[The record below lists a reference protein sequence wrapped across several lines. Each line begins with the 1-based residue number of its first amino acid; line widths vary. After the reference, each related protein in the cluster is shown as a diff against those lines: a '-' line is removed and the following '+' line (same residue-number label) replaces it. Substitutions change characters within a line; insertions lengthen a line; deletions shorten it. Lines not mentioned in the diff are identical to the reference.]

1 MLTASFYSEAPAYAN
16 ALLYV
21 YGHAHAHCT
30 KADTHTRAHHVQRHT
45 HTHTHALCDR
55 TNKVGISA
63 SVARIPVLLA
73 PE

>member
-1 MLTASFYSEAPAYAN
+1 MQTLCCMYT
-16 ALLYV
+16 
-21 YGHAHAHCT
+21 
-30 KADTHTRAHHVQRHT
+30 DMHTLIVQKYTHT

>member
-1 MLTASFYSEAPAYAN
+1 MYTDMHTLI
-16 ALLYV
+16 V
-21 YGHAHAHCT
+21 QKH
-30 KADTHTRAHHVQRHT
+30 THTVVHT
-45 HTHTHALCDR
+45 MYIDTHTHALCDR